1 MLPMKKP
8 SFLRF
13 ETLNPKS
20 SFHHLW
26 LPYVVFLIVEW
37 AWKTSNL
44 VAFLLYTIVLS
55 LSISYPIISL
65 AYYYLVDEVGL
76 IEKLIP
82 FVKDGK
88 HITCHYIQRKKVA
101 MWGCMFLLF
110 ILMNQI
116 GLTIELGIT
125 YLERRW

>member
-13 ETLNPKS
+13 ETLNPKLG
-20 SFHHLW
+20 FHHLW
-26 LPYVVFLIVEW
+26 LPYVVFLLVEW
-37 AWKTSNL
+37 VWQTSNL
-44 VAFLLYTIVLS
+44 VAFLLYIIVLS

-65 AYYYLVDEVGL
+65 AYYYLVNEVGL

-88 HITCHYIQRKKVA
+88 HITCHCIQRKVA
-101 MWGCMFLLF
+101 MWG
-110 ILMNQI
+110 
-116 GLTIELGIT
+116 
-125 YLERRW
+125 